1 MFGGD
6 DNLVYWRCEVAKKL
20 EEVIEVPVVNR
31 YKERALLM
39 AAQQHL
45 SDLEIERRRATGTLD
60 SSTLVTKALDMLTVK
75 KNGTRAPSFPL
86 EKVKRI

>member
-1 MFGGD
+1 MD
-6 DNLVYWRCEVAKKL
+6 
-20 EEVIEVPVVNR
+20 EVIEVPVGNR

-60 SSTLVTKALDMLTVK
+60 SSSLVTKALDMLTVK
-75 KNGTRAPSFPL
+75 KNAARTPSFPL
-86 EKVKRI
+86 EKVRRKEKLKFEFENQN